1 MNTKRTA
8 VVFLCACMAFAFV
21 AGCKSKQHVTT
32 LQGTLFNAITGE
44 RIGGGQDV
52 PSAGSPSAHAGCFL
66 YWEKTLKSRDNSTID
81 LMGDYVFTNIP
92 SLDNISADTTDPLS
106 NEYRLTVIK
115 EGFQRFEGII
125 DSDMLANKDNVIR
138 NIYLF
143 PEDFLIPCYT
153 YTAKFNGKPVPG
165 LSIAASALCHAE
177 SGHTAT
183 DKWLSIDL
191 GGVVEGTDLRLH
203 L

>member
-8 VVFLCACMAFAFV
+8 VVLLCACMAFAFV
-21 AGCKSKQHVTT
+21 AGCKNKQHVTT

-44 RIGGGQDV
+44 RIGGGISMYLQQGALLRTPDV
-52 PSAGSPSAHAGCFL
+52 FYTG
-66 YWEKTLKSRDNSTID
+66 EKTLRSRDNSTID

-138 NIYLF
+138 NIYLSVNE
-143 PEDFLIPCYT
+143 PLSKRRVTPIKDLIP
-153 YTAKFNGKPVPG
+153 FLKP
-165 LSIAASALCHAE
+165 I
-177 SGHTAT
+177 
-183 DKWLSIDL
+183 
-191 GGVVEGTDLRLH
+191 
-203 L
+203 